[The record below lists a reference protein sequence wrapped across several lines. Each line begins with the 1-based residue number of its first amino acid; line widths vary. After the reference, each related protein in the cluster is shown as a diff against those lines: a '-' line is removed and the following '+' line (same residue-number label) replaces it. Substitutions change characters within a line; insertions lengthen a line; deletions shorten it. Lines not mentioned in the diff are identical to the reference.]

1 VDHIIQTLSDEKMM
15 KAVKFV
21 LYEKLLFWLE
31 VMSLT
36 GNVYEAYSVL
46 KKVSSWK
53 VCLQVIS
60 L

>member
-1 VDHIIQTLSDEKMM
+1 M

-21 LYEKLLFWLE
+21 LYEKLLLWLE
-31 VMSLT
+31 VMSVT

-46 KKVSSWK
+46 KKALSWK
-53 VCLQVIS
+53 VCLRVIS